1 LEAISRWHAFAYLCT
16 SLGCTPN
23 MGNKDSCDVNIEL
36 EGECSRH
43 TSDIDVITYLQVGK
57 VSIGLTPKECD

>member
-1 LEAISRWHAFAYLCT
+1 
-16 SLGCTPN
+16 

-43 TSDIDVITYLQVGK
+43 TSYIDVITYLQVGK